1 MTCHL
6 STAWKTESGGFGN
19 SIISLIIVILISY
32 CVLSHREKGPV
43 ALLHNLLRLDEQVGL
58 KEMYLSSVN
67 RAVLSCFPQ
76 AASLQAEL
84 HNSSLPALFLS
95 TPTKQVMSSVG
106 PLVGLSLYQVLE
118 WLAWAYWDDSCRR
131 PHTWWVGAGGTRPAG
146 HCISRNCTHPHK
158 GGIQCVLLLPP
169 LLKHCSVRRGST
181 S

>member
-106 PLVGLSLYQVLE
+106 PLVGLSLYQVLT
-118 WLAWAYWDDSCRR
+118 
-131 PHTWWVGAGGTRPAG
+131 PAGGRTPGGLVLVGPGLQDTVSPGTAPIPTKVASNVSSYCRP
-146 HCISRNCTHPHK
+146 C
-158 GGIQCVLLLPP
+158 
-169 LLKHCSVRRGST
+169 
-181 S
+181 